1 LTRAARAA
9 LLAACAIV
17 ALLLAL
23 VPRPSDSPLGRL
35 GNFEAD
41 GPSPRFDAPLDAE
54 ALRRAGRL
62 VPDDETYLVAAPGAD
77 PLLQGNLKA
86 AAQLYL
92 APSLPVQS
100 LDRAQWALAYLD
112 GEPEV
117 PGRSLG
123 SNLWL
128 FDAEAPGARE

>member
-9 LLAACAIV
+9 LVVPCV
-17 ALLLAL
+17 VVTLLLAV
-23 VPRPSDSPLGRL
+23 VPSPSDSPLGRL
-35 GNFEAD
+35 ANVEGD
-41 GPSPRFDAPLDAE
+41 GPDPRFDAPLDGD

-62 VPDDETYLVAAPGAD
+62 VPDDETYIAVAPGAD
-77 PLLQGNLKA
+77 PLVQGNLKA

-100 LDRAQWALAYLD
+100 LERAQWALAYLEAAPD
-112 GEPEV
+112 V
-117 PGRSLG
+117 PGRRLG

-128 FDAEAPGARE
+128 FDAEAQP

>member
-1 LTRAARAA
+1 LSRGARAGVLGA
-9 LLAACAIV
+9 CSLVVVLLTV
-17 ALLLAL
+17 
-23 VPRPSDSPLGRL
+23 VPRPADAPLGRVANL
-35 GNFEAD
+35 EGD
-41 GPSPRFDAPLDAE
+41 GPNPRFDAQLDAR

-62 VPDDETYLVAAPGAD
+62 VPDDETYLAAAPEAD

-100 LDRAQWALAYLD
+100 LERAQWVLAYLE
-112 GEPEV
+112 GEPDV
-117 PGRSLG
+117 QGRRLG

-128 FDAEAPGARE
+128 FDAEAAR